1 MLHATRFRSETQ
13 PPLRA
18 LKRLGLIVNPRAGQG
33 QGLAIARAAM
43 QALAPIEVLVGRGE
57 MGAAALENLP
67 CTVHTYD
74 WSGQQG
80 KTRTAFLARHFAQAA
95 IDGGAIDALVVI
107 GGDGTLAD
115 VAFALA
121 SDAVEKAPPLLG
133 IGAGSAN
140 VGPLMTC
147 HGTEITQLADAQF
160 ILQAV
165 DALLVSAN
173 RNSIGV
179 AFNDVVVSFT
189 VLATVSGELTT
200 VDVGA
205 KMQGENQPRTPEGVW
220 TPATRIVKQS
230 ALGEILIAQGEQVET
245 VIVGFPDERF
255 YGKAIT
261 GSVLLSSLVNDGA
274 GCLVCSQTLVR
285 LQLDK
290 ASLHRVE
297 PILSRYAGLGDGELI
312 EGQGFRA
319 GAAICADGNP
329 LFILQP
335 IDRLQVRLHRGL
347 IQSCQ
352 IKHRFA

>member
-1 MLHATRFRSETQ
+1 MPHATRLKPEAQ

-33 QGLAIARAAM
+33 QGLTIARTAV
-43 QALAPIEVLVGRGE
+43 QALAPAEVLIGSGE
-57 MGAAALENLP
+57 MGAAALDNLP

-80 KTRTAFLARHFAQAA
+80 KARTPFLTRRFAQAG
-95 IDGGAIDALVVI
+95 IDAGAMDALVVI

-121 SDAVEKAPPLLG
+121 SADIEKAPPLLG

-147 HGTEITQLADAQF
+147 QGDELARLVDAQF
-160 ILQAV
+160 TLQPV

-173 RNSIGV
+173 TNIIGV

-189 VLATVSGELTT
+189 VLATVDGELTT
-200 VDVGA
+200 VAVSE
-205 KMQGENQPRTPEGVW
+205 KMQGENQPHLPEGVW

-261 GSVLLSSLVNDGA
+261 GGVLLSGLVNDGA

-290 ASLHRVE
+290 GSLHRVE
-297 PILSRYAGLGDGELI
+297 PILSRYAGLGDDEWI
-312 EGQGFRA
+312 EGQGFRT

-335 IDRLQVRLHRGL
+335 DDRLQVSLRRNL

-352 IKHRFA
+352 LKPRAT